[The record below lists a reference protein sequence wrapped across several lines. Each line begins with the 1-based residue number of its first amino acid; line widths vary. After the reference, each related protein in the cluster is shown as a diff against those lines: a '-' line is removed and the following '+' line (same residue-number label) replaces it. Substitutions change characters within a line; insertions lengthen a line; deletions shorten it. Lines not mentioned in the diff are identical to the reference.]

1 MSEVVLDA
9 SAVLALLKQETGSEQ
24 VATYIPQA
32 AISSVNY
39 SEVVAKLADAGV
51 PELTVQKILGNLN
64 LEVIAFDLEQAIKA
78 GMLRP
83 LTKII
88 GLSFGDRACLG
99 LGLFLSQPVIT
110 ADRQWQNLNLGID
123 IQVIR

>member
-1 MSEVVLDA
+1 VSEVVLDA

-51 PELTVQKILGNLN
+51 PELTVQPPINSSN
-64 LEVIAFDLEQAIKA
+64 
-78 GMLRP
+78 
-83 LTKII
+83 
-88 GLSFGDRACLG
+88 
-99 LGLFLSQPVIT
+99 
-110 ADRQWQNLNLGID
+110 
-123 IQVIR
+123 